1 LDGEAAAAGS
11 IEMHTAPVELPV
23 TLIESLEKRL
33 ASNPHSPAFA
43 RLASLYLEVGRLEES
58 LGLCEK
64 GIVYYPEY
72 AMAHLL
78 LGQCYLRMRRLD
90 EAKKEFS
97 ETLVLQP
104 KCETARTLLQST
116 TVAEKWSQMS
126 SGEPTYE
133 EEQRSPL
140 GNEIATPTLAE
151 IYAAQGAYR
160 EAIRTYTQ
168 LADRRPEDRGRFEQR
183 IRELEEIWRSLTPQ
197 N

>member
-1 LDGEAAAAGS
+1 MD
-11 IEMHTAPVELPV
+11 TALVDSPV

-33 ASNPHSPAFA
+33 ASNPLSPAFA
-43 RLASLYLEVGRLEES
+43 RLASLYLDAGRLDEAHD
-58 LGLCEK
+58 LCEK
-64 GIVYYPEY
+64 GIAYYPEY
-72 AMAHLL
+72 ATAHLL
-78 LGQCYLRMRRLD
+78 LGQCHLRMQRLD

-104 KCETARTLLQST
+104 KCETVRTLFQST
-116 TVAEKWSQMS
+116 TVAEEQSQTS
-126 SGEPTYE
+126 SGEPVYE

-140 GNEIATPTLAE
+140 GNEIVTPTLAE
-151 IYAAQGAYR
+151 IYVAQGAYR

-168 LADRRPEDRGRFEQR
+168 LVDRRPGEKERFEQR